1 MTFSIVIPT
10 MWKSDY
16 LLKMI
21 PIYEKSFFV
30 KEIIIIDND
39 HVNKIDLSIYSKII
53 YYTEFK
59 NIFVNPAW
67 NIGHKLSNY
76 KLIIANDDIYI
87 PNLDEVLNII
97 NKSDYDII
105 GLDWNDKENL
115 KIEKIDEFRK
125 NGFGCFMYIKKYT
138 MIPEEFKIF
147 RGDFWLF
154 KNSIKRGILSN
165 PLLGG
170 EIGKTRKSN
179 SEFHNIGVNDLEI
192 YDKKYKHLE

>member
-1 MTFSIVIPT
+1 MFSIVIPT
-10 MWKSDY
+10 MWKSEY

-21 PIYEKSFFV
+21 PIYENSNFV

-39 HVNKIDLSIYSKII
+39 HVNKLDLSIYNKII

-67 NIGHKLSNY
+67 NIGYKLSKH
-76 KLIIANDDIYI
+76 KLIIANDDIFI
-87 PNLDEVLNII
+87 PNLDEVLDMI
-97 NKSDYDII
+97 NESDYDII
-105 GLDWNDKENL
+105 GLDWNNKDVL
-115 KIEKIDEFRK
+115 KIEKIDDFRK
-125 NGFGCFMYIKKYT
+125 NGFGCFMYVKKYD

-165 PLLGG
+165 PHLSG
-170 EIGKTRKSN
+170 EIGKTRKSD
-179 SEFHNIGVNDLEI
+179 SEFYNIGVNDLEI
-192 YDKKYKHLE
+192 YDKKYKELE